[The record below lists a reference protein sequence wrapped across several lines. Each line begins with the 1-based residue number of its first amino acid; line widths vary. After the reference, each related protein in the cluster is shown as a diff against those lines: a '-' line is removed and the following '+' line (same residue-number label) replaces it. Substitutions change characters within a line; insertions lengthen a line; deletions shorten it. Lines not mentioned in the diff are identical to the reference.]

1 MKIALV
7 VVLLCLAMVK
17 TGIARSFPHSTFH
30 QARASGRDLH
40 KILSPAKSLAPIPP
54 VQACTDE
61 EIKQRLFATLDRECI
76 SAINVLINPD
86 STDAE
91 INAAFKMFCIKNCD
105 GPTAIILVSCGKS
118 ADADYLKA
126 ECRSQRSGW

>member
-1 MKIALV
+1 MKITLV
-7 VVLLCLAMVK
+7 DVLLCLAMVK

-40 KILSPAKSLAPIPP
+40 KILSREKGVAPIAR

-61 EIKQRLFATLDRECI
+61 EIKQRLFATLDPECI
-76 SAINVLINPD
+76 SAGNVLDDPD

-91 INAAFKMFCIKNCD
+91 MNTAFKKFCIKNCD
-105 GPTAIILVSCGKS
+105 GPTAKILLSCGRTAAANAITSDCKS
-118 ADADYLKA
+118 
-126 ECRSQRSGW
+126 ERPGW

>member
-7 VVLLCLAMVK
+7 VALLCLAMVK

-40 KILSPAKSLAPIPP
+40 KILSPAKSVAPIPP
-54 VQACTDE
+54 VQACTNE
-61 EIKQRLFATLDRECI
+61 EITRRLFATLDRDCI
-76 SAINVLINPD
+76 SAGNVLGDPN

-91 INAAFKMFCIKNCD
+91 KSAAFKEFCIKNCD

-118 ADADYLKA
+118 AQADILKD

>member
-40 KILSPAKSLAPIPP
+40 KILSPAKSVAPIPP
-54 VQACTDE
+54 VQTCTDE
-61 EIKQRLFATLDRECI
+61 EIIRRLFATLDPECI
-76 SAINVLINPD
+76 SAGNVLDDPN
-86 STDAE
+86 STVAE
-91 INAAFKMFCIKNCD
+91 KKAAFKKFCTKNCD
-105 GPTAIILVSCGKS
+105 GPTAKILLSCGRTAAANAITSDCKS
-118 ADADYLKA
+118 
-126 ECRSQRSGW
+126 ERPGW